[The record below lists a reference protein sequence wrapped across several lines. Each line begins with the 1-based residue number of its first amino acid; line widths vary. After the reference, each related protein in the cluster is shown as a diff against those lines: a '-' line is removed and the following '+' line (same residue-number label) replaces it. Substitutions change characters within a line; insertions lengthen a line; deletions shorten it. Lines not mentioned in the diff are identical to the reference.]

1 MSEAAFFE
9 ITDNEL
15 DGCRGTAVGL
25 GPLPQSGHCGVGVE
39 GVVSRAGHKS
49 WLGVRPTGSG
59 GTTSRKGIRL
69 AAGLPR
75 GAGGIAA
82 LAPTG
87 EGPPHGALP
96 RFLSTGLWHSLSALV
111 CYSV

>member
-1 MSEAAFFE
+1 MPW
-9 ITDNEL
+9 
-15 DGCRGTAVGL
+15 DGGGL

-59 GTTSRKGIRL
+59 GTTSRKGVRL

-82 LAPTG
+82 LAPTR
-87 EGPPHGALP
+87 EGPHTGPFPVSSLP
-96 RFLSTGLWHSLSALV
+96 ASGIAYRLWCATLFE
-111 CYSV
+111 

>member
-59 GTTSRKGIRL
+59 G
-69 AAGLPR
+69 
-75 GAGGIAA
+75 IAA

>member
-59 GTTSRKGIRL
+59 GTTSRKGVRL

-75 GAGGIAA
+75 GAGGVICARRR
-82 LAPTG
+82 P
-87 EGPPHGALP
+87 ERRKRQWMP
-96 RFLSTGLWHSLSALV
+96 RT
-111 CYSV
+111 

>member
-59 GTTSRKGIRL
+59 GTTSRKGGSAGRRFTKRGGRDRRPRPNRGRSPTRGPSPFPLYQPL
-69 AAGLPR
+69 A
-75 GAGGIAA
+75 
-82 LAPTG
+82 
-87 EGPPHGALP
+87 
-96 RFLSTGLWHSLSALV
+96 
-111 CYSV
+111 

>member
-1 MSEAAFFE
+1 MKVPGGQVSEAAFFE

-49 WLGVRPTGSG
+49 WLGVRPNRVRRDHQPQGGSAGRRFTKRG
-59 GTTSRKGIRL
+59 GRCNLCQT
-69 AAGLPR
+69 
-75 GAGGIAA
+75 
-82 LAPTG
+82 
-87 EGPPHGALP
+87 E
-96 RFLSTGLWHSLSALV
+96 V
-111 CYSV
+111 